1 MSDPFEQDPYGGET
15 PPPTP
20 APPAPADHNPNA
32 IRCQQCRQDLTG
44 SMLGGNCPH
53 CGAAIVADHYPAQ
66 RSSGMAVASMVLG
79 IISVVFAPG
88 GICCGCLTGL
98 GGIAAA
104 LAVIFYFP
112 AASAARDGRAPESSR
127 KMALAGLI
135 CGIIGLV
142 LTLAYI
148 VMMVVI
154 VIMNP

>member
-15 PPPTP
+15 PPPP

-44 SMLGGNCPH
+44 SMLGGSCPH

-88 GICCGCLTGL
+88 GMCCVCMTGL
-98 GGIAAA
+98 GGIAGL

-112 AASAARDGRAPESSR
+112 AVAAVREGKAPEGSR
-127 KMALAGLI
+127 KMAMAGLI

-142 LTLAYI
+142 LTLAF
-148 VMMVVI
+148 VLFVVI
-154 VIMNP
+154 YAATNP